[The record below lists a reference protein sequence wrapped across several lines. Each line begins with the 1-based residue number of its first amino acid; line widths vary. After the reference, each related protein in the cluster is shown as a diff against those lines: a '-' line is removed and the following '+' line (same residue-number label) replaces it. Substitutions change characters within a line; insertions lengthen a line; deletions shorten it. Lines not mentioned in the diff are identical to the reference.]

1 MKYVLLIY
9 SNEAQMMAMTPE
21 QQGAQMGAYLDYTQ
35 RVQKSGKFNAGE
47 ALMPTMTATTV
58 RVAGGKTTT
67 TDGPFAETKEQLA
80 GFYILNCKDLNEATE
95 WAAQI
100 SAIDG
105 SSIEVRPVME
115 MPAS

>member
-21 QQGAQMGAYLDYTQ
+21 QQGAQMGAYLEYTQ
-35 RVQKSGKFNAGE
+35 RVHKSGKFNAGE

-58 RVAGGKTTT
+58 RVVDGKTTT

-80 GFYILNCKDLNEATE
+80 GFYILDCKDLNEATE

-115 MPAS
+115 IPAS